1 MSYSKE
7 DLEGLTEAEIEALK
21 EDDGADD
28 KTTLGDSL
36 NEDGT
41 PKVAAADEGQTETT
55 GKTDDDAAAAA
66 AAAEAAG
73 KTEST
78 NTPAVEAAK
87 VDEKPVVAEPAK
99 PLPLLVAEA
108 PANADADLKAISE
121 KKGTLL
127 EQFDNGDITA
137 KEYQSQL
144 DTLNREERTIERAVE
159 KAQTA
164 SEMNQQQEKNS
175 WLGQVND
182 FTTTAHPEYRTSKSR
197 WMALDTFVKEIAGD
211 PANANLSGG
220 EILSKAHAMVEADL
234 GIATAKKDPAPELD
248 PKTGKPK
255 VDDAAGKPLKG
266 AKINPPQTLAKV
278 PAADQNEQ
286 IDNRWAALDRLA
298 ETDPEAQEEALFKMS
313 AADRDAYLASR

>member
-1 MSYSKE
+1 MSYTE
-7 DLEGLTEAEIEALK
+7 QDLEGLTDAEREALN
-21 EDDGADD
+21 EDDGAND
-28 KTTLGDSL
+28 KTTLGESL

-41 PKVAAADEGQTETT
+41 VKAGEESATSGTEGESGDAAAAAAAAAAGNT
-55 GKTDDDAAAAA
+55 DDAAAAA
-66 AAAEAAG
+66 AAD
-73 KTEST
+73 
-78 NTPAVEAAK
+78 EAAK
-87 VDEKPVVAEPAK
+87 VDNTPVVAEPAK
-99 PLPLLVAEA
+99 PLPVLVAEA

-144 DTLNREERTIERAVE
+144 DGLNREERAIERAVE

-164 SEMNQQQEKNS
+164 AEMNQQQEKNS
-175 WLGQVND
+175 WLGQVNK
-182 FTTTAHPEYRTSKSR
+182 FTTTTHPEYRTSKSR
-197 WMALDTFVKEIAGD
+197 WMALDTFVKEIAQD
-211 PANANLSGG
+211 PANANLTGG

-234 GIATAKKDPAPELD
+234 GVAPAKKDPAPELD
-248 PKTGKPK
+248 PKTGKPR
-255 VDDAAGKPLKG
+255 VDDKAGKPLKG